1 MELNYGPIIL
11 TAVIAV
17 CDHYWGI
24 TLTEPDMHEP
34 DITSVMFI
42 CSVIMILMHPSMIV
56 PFGCRAGIFLYVGLC
71 LVIHYLVLAY
81 PWTCFNRLLVKLLP
95 EAVILPFSG
104 RMLVST
110 AMMII
115 AIRHW
120 RRRSNDAINDAI
132 NEVYMEILGNGGFFP
147 YMDMFPLN
155 SGMHFCKIARFFIN
169 KCTRNNI
176 GGQVLATQSN
186 DQFICGDMN
195 NTNTSIRPE
204 SPPLP
209 NIDQLREQISRCLR
223 HSPQLD

>member
-155 SGMHFCKIARFFIN
+155 S
-169 KCTRNNI
+169 
-176 GGQVLATQSN
+176 VLATQSN